1 MYIYNLGVLI
11 TIDDMYARFLHGCIY
26 TYTGICPIMEMT
38 IPYGIAYHH
47 AGLTVE
53 ERNTIEQAFRDGIIN
68 IIVATNTLATGTFMV
83 KHTAHNHR

>member
-1 MYIYNLGVLI
+1 
-11 TIDDMYARFLHGCIY
+11 
-26 TYTGICPIMEMT
+26 MEMT